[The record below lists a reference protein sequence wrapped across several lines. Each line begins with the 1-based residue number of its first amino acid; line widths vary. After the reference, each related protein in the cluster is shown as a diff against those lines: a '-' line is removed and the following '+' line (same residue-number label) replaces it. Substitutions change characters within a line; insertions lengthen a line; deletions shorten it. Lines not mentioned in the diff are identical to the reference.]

1 MLSCKEALL
10 GLYDSGVQDDPI
22 TITAVAK
29 ATSPD
34 ITVAALIPY
43 TATSS
48 TCNEVKLKRAAGQ
61 VKLNFTNL
69 DASDA
74 QKVYYQIYVDGVLTI
89 DGSAGYSIPMGS
101 TLAKVEV
108 IGQADPADATLT
120 VTVFLWSDEASQVRL
135 DDYRVKAGFG
145 SETVSAEAFRI
156 EKESMQG
163 LYAALVASGSTPA
176 YTLKALNSGVTLA
189 TGTVSIALSTMLPES
204 RLYLTPPATEFVY
217 LTGISSV

>member
-1 MLSCKEALL
+1 MLACKEALL

-22 TITAVAK
+22 TITAIAK
-29 ATSPD
+29 AVAPD

-43 TATSS
+43 TPTSS

-69 DASDA
+69 DPSNPHT
-74 QKVYYQIYVDGVLTI
+74 VYYQIYVDGVLTI
-89 DGSAGYSIPMGS
+89 DNSAGDVIAMGS
-101 TLAKVEV
+101 TLAAIEV

-120 VTVFLWSDEASQVRL
+120 VTIFLWASAASQIRL
-135 DDYRVKAGFG
+135 DDFRVKAGFG

-156 EKESMQG
+156 EKECMQG
-163 LYAALVASGSTPA
+163 LYAALAASDTTPA
-176 YTLKALNSGVTLA
+176 YALKALNSGVTLG

-204 RLYLTPPATEFVY
+204 RLYLTPAATEFAY

>member
-1 MLSCKEALL
+1 MLACKEALL
-10 GLYDSGVQDDPI
+10 GLYDSGVLDDPI

-43 TATSS
+43 TPVSS

-74 QKVYYQIYVDGVLTI
+74 QKVYYQIYVDGVLTV
-89 DGSAGYSIPMGS
+89 DGSAGYSISMGS
-101 TLAKVEV
+101 TLAKTEV
-108 IGQADPADATLT
+108 IGQADPADATLS
-120 VTVFLWSDEASQVRL
+120 VTMYFWSDEASQVRL
-135 DDYRVKAGFG
+135 DDHRVKAGFG
-145 SETVSAEAFRI
+145 SESSSAEAIRV
-156 EKESMQG
+156 EKQCQQG
-163 LYAALVASGSTPA
+163 LYAALLASDSTPA
-176 YTLKALNSGVTLA
+176 YALKALNSGVSLA
-189 TGTVSIALSTMLPES
+189 TGTTSIALSTMLPES